1 MAGSGPPDDS
11 NVRRTWTG
19 LYVPNWYD
27 ESSEPDISPLDAEAY
42 ETQLDALA
50 QFEAHPEIRCIW
62 EFDLSQGPLQGLS
75 FAPGATQIRG
85 TDYWIVCPF
94 VPGKLFIHSPVVSR
108 AGRFQ
113 YALSHTVLF
122 DSNIYSRIVRFVER
136 PELLSAAEERGVR
149 TLLETLI
156 VRKYDYQLMPYMIE
170 SFAKKVN
177 EFTYDYARRGT
188 RAILSL
194 HMMDKEH
201 FLATGSVRPD
211 PGALSAYEVR
221 FGTTDLDSIV
231 TDQLQGYVNP
241 PPTPIPVT
249 IFTIVLLKMVLI
261 RRCLIPTR
269 SFDAQWSAFDD
280 FFFSRLGIY
289 SGQARTMALFYFS
302 GKLDHWIKTQQNSD
316 PEQALD
322 LLTNSAWDLYLGSLP
337 QHVLAH
343 SPESEPVLCHFCTR
357 EAELA
362 ELLSAS
368 LIQALRVSKTGGFVP
383 FLNIST
389 DLLHSAIGPG
399 SQKSLALADER
410 AARFLKERES
420 GTTRRIDENSLS
432 VLVTEVKAMFRALLG
447 R

>member
-1 MAGSGPPDDS
+1 MAAGGPPDDS

-19 LYVPNWYD
+19 LYVPNWYQ
-27 ESSEPDISPLDAEAY
+27 ESSEPDISPLDVEAY
-42 ETQLDALA
+42 ETQLDSLA
-50 QFEAHPEIRCIW
+50 YFEAHPEIRCIW
-62 EFDLSQGPLQGLS
+62 EFDLTQGPLQGLS
-75 FAPGATQIRG
+75 FAPGATQVHG
-85 TDYWIVCPF
+85 TDYWIVSPF
-94 VPGKLFIHSPVVSR
+94 VPGKLFIHSPIASR
-108 AGRFQ
+108 SGRFQ

-122 DSNIYSRIVRFVER
+122 DSNIYSRIVRFAET
-136 PELLSAAEERGVR
+136 PELLSTAEERGVR

-177 EFTYDYARRGT
+177 ELTYDYALRGT

-211 PGALSAYEVR
+211 AEALSAYEAR
-221 FGTTDLDSIV
+221 FGTTDLDRIAAG
-231 TDQLQGYVNP
+231 QLQGYVTP
-241 PPTPIPVT
+241 PPTPISVT
-249 IFTIVLLKMVLI
+249 IYTIVLLKVVLI
-261 RRCLIPTR
+261 RRCLMPTR

-289 SGQARTMALFYFS
+289 SVQARTMALFYFA
-302 GKLDHWIKTQQNSD
+302 GKLDHWIKTQRNSD

-362 ELLSAS
+362 DLLSAS
-368 LIQALRVSKTGGFVP
+368 LIQGLRVSRTGGFAP
-383 FLNIST
+383 FLSIST

-399 SQKSLALADER
+399 SQKSLELADER
-410 AARFLKERES
+410 AARFLEQREA
-420 GTTRRIDENSLS
+420 GTIRRSDETL
-432 VLVTEVKAMFRALLG
+432 LDEVVAELTATFRELLDK
-447 R
+447 